1 MKKFFEKLSP
11 YLIRFGERGLSIAAF
26 IFPFVE
32 VVSYFGPKVFLN
44 TDSVALRMFYSTYIE
59 KLSRFYTDNNLL
71 IFIFMVWV
79 FIVCVRGSQSGNFPL
94 TKYVRYNVI
103 QAILLNIVC
112 SCSGVVFTFL
122 PIVLRESMVGVIFAN
137 FLFLGIVLLIAYSS
151 LLIAYGRF
159 PKIPI
164 LSDAAKLQVQ
174 QG

>member
-1 MKKFFEKLSP
+1 MKNFFETISP
-11 YLIRFGERGLSIAAF
+11 FLITFAERALSIAAF
-26 IFPFVE
+26 IFPFIE

-44 TDSVALRMFYSTYIE
+44 TESLALRVFYSTHIE
-59 KLSRFYTDNNLL
+59 KISRFYTDNNLL

-79 FIVCVRGSQSGNFPL
+79 FIVCARGSVPL

-103 QAILLNIVC
+103 QAILLNIIC
-112 SCSGVVFTFL
+112 SCSGVIFTFL

-159 PKIPI
+159 PKIPV